1 MRGFEVV
8 TKKEYLKK
16 RTNEDYQE
24 IKLPTRSTTNA
35 AGYDFY
41 LPYELILLPCE
52 TTIID
57 TGIKV
62 YMPDNEFLMIVIRS
76 SLGFKK
82 GLRLKNQVGIIDSDY
97 YNNIDNEGHI
107 LIAIENTSDQ
117 EVHLSKGDRIA
128 QGIFLQYQTVD
139 QETEIEKKR
148 EGGIGSTNR
157 KNK

>member
-8 TKKEYLKK
+8 TAKEYLKK
-16 RTNEDYQE
+16 RTIQEYQE
-24 IKLPTRSTTNA
+24 IKLPTRSTINA

-41 LPYELILLPCE
+41 LPYELTLLPHE
-52 TTIID
+52 STIIH
-57 TGIKV
+57 TGIKA
-62 YMPDNEFLMIVIRS
+62 YMPRNEFLMIVIRS

-97 YNNIDNEGHI
+97 YNNMDNEGHI
-107 LIAIENTSDQ
+107 LIAIENTSNQ
-117 EVHLSKGDRIA
+117 EVYLLKGDRVA
-128 QGIFLQYQTVD
+128 QGIFLQYQTID
-139 QETEIEKKR
+139 QEPEIENKR